1 MFRWCWLVLAAAVS
15 IASDAHAED
24 PRVAVA
30 HQAYVARC
38 TSSLVSQ
45 GMTSQ
50 KAEAVCACVSK
61 GIIAEVQ
68 FGVPGDKERYER
80 IMSAQPNPNGS
91 SEDHQ
96 LYKIVTPCFAL

>member
-1 MFRWCWLVLAAAVS
+1 MFRWCWVALAAAV
-15 IASDAHAED
+15 IVTSDARAED
-24 PRVAVA
+24 PRIAVA

-38 TSSLVSQ
+38 TPSLVSQ
-45 GMTSQ
+45 GMTLQ

-68 FGVPGDKERYER
+68 FGVLGDKERYER

-91 SEDHQ
+91 SEDRR
-96 LYKIVTPCFAL
+96 LYKIVAPCFAL